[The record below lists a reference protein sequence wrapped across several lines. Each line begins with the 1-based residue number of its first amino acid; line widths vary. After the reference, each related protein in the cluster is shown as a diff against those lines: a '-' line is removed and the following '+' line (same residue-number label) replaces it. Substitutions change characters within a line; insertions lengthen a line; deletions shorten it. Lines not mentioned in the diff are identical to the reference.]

1 MAENQTT
8 NLSVAASTPTTLT
21 RAENKERPAPDRVLP
36 INPNRASH
44 KVRRFFRNRK
54 ATLGLS
60 ILLIFIVLALLA
72 PVLAP
77 GDPME
82 FVDRPHLKP
91 SAEHLF
97 GTNGQGQDVFAQVIW
112 GAQKT
117 LTVAFA
123 VGIATTV
130 IGTTAGMAAGYFGGA
145 IDETLSLI
153 TNLFLIIP
161 GLPLMVVIAAFLRP
175 GPVTR
180 IFVLTLTGWA
190 WPARVIRAQTLS
202 LREKDFVSAAMVS
215 GERSARIIFTEVLP
229 NMTSLITSGAIGSTT
244 YALGASIALEFL
256 GLGNVSQASWGVILF
271 WAQNNAALLT
281 GAWWTFVPVGLCM
294 ALVAF
299 ALALLN
305 YSIDE
310 ITNPRL
316 RAASEVSHA
325 VQKLFNKNQHATPVV
340 RSARE

>member
-8 NLSVAASTPTTLT
+8 KLPLAASVTTTLT
-21 RAENKERPAPDRVLP
+21 ANANGEQPPLDRALG
-36 INPNRASH
+36 INPNSTSR
-44 KVRRFFRNRK
+44 KVRRFVRNRK

-60 ILLIFIVLALLA
+60 ILLIFIALALLA
-72 PVLAP
+72 PVLVP

-82 FVDRPHLKP
+82 FADRPHRAP
-91 SAEHLF
+91 SAAHLF
-97 GTNGQGQDVFAQVIW
+97 GTNGQGQDVFAQVVW
-112 GAQKT
+112 GAQRT
-117 LTVAFA
+117 LFVAFT
-123 VGIATTV
+123 VGIATTL
-130 IGTTAGMAAGYFGGA
+130 IGTAVGMTAGYFGGS
-145 IDETLSLI
+145 IDEALSLI
-153 TNLFLIIP
+153 INLFLIIP
-161 GLPLMVVIAAFLRP
+161 GLPLIVVIAAFLRP
-175 GPVTR
+175 GPATM

-190 WPARVIRAQTLS
+190 WPARVIRSQTLS
-202 LREKDFVSAAMVS
+202 LREKDFVSAAVVS
-215 GERSARIIFTEVLP
+215 GERSTRIIFTEVLP
-229 NMTSLITSGAIGSTT
+229 NMTSLITSSAIGSTT

-294 ALVAF
+294 ALLAF

-316 RAASEVSHA
+316 RAASEVSNA

-340 RSARE
+340 RGIRE

>member
-1 MAENQTT
+1 MTDRQSTHF
-8 NLSVAASTPTTLT
+8 SIPASTPATLPQAK
-21 RAENKERPAPDRVLP
+21 AEEPPALDRVLA
-36 INPNRASH
+36 INPNSRSR

-60 ILLIFIVLALLA
+60 ILLIFIALALLA
-72 PVLAP
+72 PVLVP

-91 SAEHLF
+91 SAAHLF
-97 GTNGQGQDVFAQVIW
+97 GTSGQGQDVFAQVVW

-117 LTVAFA
+117 LLVAFA
-123 VGIATTV
+123 VGIATTL
-130 IGTTAGMAAGYFGGA
+130 IGTAIGMAAGYFGGA

-153 TNLFLIIP
+153 INLFLIIP
-161 GLPLMVVIAAFLRP
+161 GLPLMVVLAAFMRP
-175 GPVTR
+175 GPTTM

-190 WPARVIRAQTLS
+190 WPARVIRSQTLS
-202 LREKDFVSAAMVS
+202 LREKDFVSAAVVS
-215 GERSARIIFTEVLP
+215 GERSARIIFAEILP
-229 NMTSLITSGAIGSTT
+229 NMTSLVTSSLIGSTT

-294 ALVAF
+294 ALLAF

-310 ITNPRL
+310 IVNPRL
-316 RAASEVSHA
+316 RAASEVSRA
-325 VQKLFNKNQHATPVV
+325 IQKLFNKNQHSTPVV
-340 RSARE
+340 RSARQ

>member
-1 MAENQTT
+1 MAEHQTT
-8 NLSVAASTPTTLT
+8 KLPLPVSAATPLT
-21 RAENKERPAPDRVLP
+21 RAENEQRTTLDQALH
-36 INPNRASH
+36 INPNSASR

-60 ILLIFIVLALLA
+60 ILLIFIALALAA
-72 PVLAP
+72 PVLVP

-82 FVDRPHLKP
+82 FVDRPHRGP

-97 GTNGQGQDVFAQVIW
+97 GTNGQGQDVFAQVVW
-112 GAQKT
+112 GAQRT
-117 LTVAFA
+117 LFVAFA
-123 VGIATTV
+123 VGIATTL
-130 IGTTAGMAAGYFGGA
+130 IGTTVGMAAGYFGGS

-153 TNLFLIIP
+153 INLFLIIP
-161 GLPLMVVIAAFLRP
+161 GLPLIVVIAAFLRP
-175 GPVTR
+175 GPATM

-190 WPARVIRAQTLS
+190 WPARVIRSQTLS
-202 LREKDFVSAAMVS
+202 LREKDFVSAAVVS
-215 GERSARIIFTEVLP
+215 GERSARIIFAEVLP
-229 NMTSLITSGAIGSTT
+229 NMTSLITSSAIGSTT

-294 ALVAF
+294 ALLAF

-316 RAASEVSHA
+316 RAASEVSNA

-340 RSARE
+340 RGARE